1 MVDIKLML
9 GRFNP
14 PDEIQGPD
22 SLCVGGELLF
32 RPEKPVTSPQFKRP
46 LSTRKILVST
56 PTLEGSWEAAQAV
69 LFLPG
74 TVIGEIWFGLKIVR

>member
-32 RPEKPVTSPQFKRP
+32 PAEKLVTSPQFELP
-46 LSTRKILVST
+46 LSARNTRVSMAR
-56 PTLEGSWEAAQAV
+56 LWKAAGKRRKPSFSSRA
-69 LFLPG
+69 
-74 TVIGEIWFGLKIVR
+74 